1 MISMHTKFEMSAIT
15 CNEDIKSNTNC
26 KDSGIEPPFGE
37 FRGNARVH
45 LRRDGKRIVDFL
57 SVVIEHFLLALTAEA
72 LLSEIC
78 RNRHF
83 LTRVVHF
90 DRKF

>member
-57 SVVIEHFLLALTAEA
+57 SVVIEHFLL
-72 LLSEIC
+72 LSEIC